1 MDILSNKFVLLGY
14 SNGVVDVL
22 QYKILYQQQPKI
34 DEAIEGMIQ
43 SLKNE
48 IAEENLHSDETK
60 CDLIEIEISRVNMDY
75 GNYN

>member
-1 MDILSNKFVLLGY
+1 MDILSNKFVLLGC

-22 QYKILYQQQPKI
+22 QYKILYQQQSKI
-34 DEAIEGMIQ
+34 DEAVEDMIQ

-48 IAEENLHSDETK
+48 ITEENLHLDETK
-60 CDLIEIEISRVNMDY
+60 CNLIEIEISRVNMDY